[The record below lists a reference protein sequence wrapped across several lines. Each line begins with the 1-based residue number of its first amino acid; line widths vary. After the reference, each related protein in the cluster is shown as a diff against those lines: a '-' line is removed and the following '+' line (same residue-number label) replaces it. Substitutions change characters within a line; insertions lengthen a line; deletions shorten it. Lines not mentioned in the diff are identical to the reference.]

1 MDTFAKAG
9 IMIRNSSNDD
19 ASAIVLDV
27 RPGGQIEFMSRPS
40 TGADMVFLGTAN
52 VTFPVWLQLDW
63 RGTSASKT
71 VVASYSQDHVQWQL
85 IGAPLT
91 YAFPNAFDVGIVATS
106 HDSTVTAAAHFTGLS
121 VLPSNEWGDDI
132 GATGIVGNA
141 SVDQMSPGGAT
152 TVEAAGADIWGTADS
167 FYFVHQPQSPG
178 QVMTSIRADVRA
190 TQPFAKA
197 GLIVR
202 DGLAPDAPTVILD
215 VKPDGGIEFMA
226 RMCAGCPATFIAGTQ
241 IGVPARL
248 RLSRDD
254 NGMFSASVLSDD
266 LSQTVNLGSVTVP
279 MASPEGGYA
288 VTSHDT
294 TRLARGIFDDPP
306 H

>member
-1 MDTFAKAG
+1 
-9 IMIRNSSNDD
+9 
-19 ASAIVLDV
+19 
-27 RPGGQIEFMSRPS
+27 
-40 TGADMVFLGTAN
+40 
-52 VTFPVWLQLDW
+52 
-63 RGTSASKT
+63 
-71 VVASYSQDHVQWQL
+71 
-85 IGAPLT
+85 
-91 YAFPNAFDVGIVATS
+91 
-106 HDSTVTAAAHFTGLS
+106 
-121 VLPSNEWGDDI
+121 
-132 GATGIVGNA
+132 
-141 SVDQMSPGGAT
+141 
-152 TVEAAGADIWGTADS
+152 
-167 FYFVHQPQSPG
+167 
-178 QVMTSIRADVRA
+178 
-190 TQPFAKA
+190 
-197 GLIVR
+197 
-202 DGLAPDAPTVILD
+202 